1 MAGIFGVLFPPL
13 LFIKV
18 AWTEAPV
25 AVHLPSAD
33 KYVHAGMEKL
43 PICQQLFFSLTGHR
57 QIVSC
62 RPSWRREPLPMISK
76 YKCYAKQMCFLLGTT
91 HN

>member
-43 PICQQLFFSLTGHR
+43 PICQQLFFLSQATDRLCHAG
-57 QIVSC
+57 
-62 RPSWRREPLPMISK
+62 PLGEESRS
-76 YKCYAKQMCFLLGTT
+76 Q
-91 HN
+91 